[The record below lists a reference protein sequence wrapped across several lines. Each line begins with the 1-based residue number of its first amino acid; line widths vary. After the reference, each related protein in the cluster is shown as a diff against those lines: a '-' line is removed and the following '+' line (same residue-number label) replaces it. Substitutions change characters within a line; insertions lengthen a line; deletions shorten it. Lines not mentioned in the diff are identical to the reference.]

1 MRKMKKIWVKKNV
14 SFEETEAFDKD
25 YYFSMSRS
33 ERLDVT
39 QFLRETY
46 HKFVKG
52 KNENRK
58 GLRGSVKVIQ

>member
-1 MRKMKKIWVKKNV
+1 MKKIWVRNNI
-14 SFEETEAFDKD
+14 SFKEAGEFDRD

-46 HKFVKG
+46 HKFSKG

-58 GLRGSVKVIQ
+58 GLRGSIKVIQ